1 MDYNARKLEGVTA
14 STISAGLIHTAGAAN
29 TFATTVQSEGMI
41 NGKWVTT
48 PLGITTGG
56 TTPTTDAATG
66 AAFVALTDNQA
77 TVIVWGQTATG
88 TIQLCQGSI
97 ENTQVGAATVAGDF
111 IRAPQFPNLPDNFC
125 PMAYQLIRTAPDAS
139 AFTIGTSNWNAT
151 GITVSTAQN
160 IAVLPDRLQTS

>member
-66 AAFVALTDNQA
+66 AAM
-77 TVIVWGQTATG
+77 
-88 TIQLCQGSI
+88 
-97 ENTQVGAATVAGDF
+97 VAGDF